1 MQTASSR
8 VSGNGCNIYEGS
20 VRVPPASPT
29 PRNARREAGPCDEHA
44 CQHHGSCSPNAS
56 VQRTDR
62 QTDWHPVLDAFRFSA
77 SSSSTEVRTSRQ
89 LCSVNFQ
96 PLPAPGGNTHEKQV
110 ETSAQSGKELSSSAC
125 TDKGT
130 WSTGV
135 SVKKQR
141 PPCPSA
147 SCWEKGGI
155 FCAMFLF

>member
-1 MQTASSR
+1 MGAIFMR
-8 VSGNGCNIYEGS
+8 GALGCLQLLPPPGMPGARPGPATNT
-20 VRVPPASPT
+20 PASTTGAAHPT
-29 PRNARREAGPCDEHA
+29 PA
-44 CQHHGSCSPNAS
+44 CSG
-56 VQRTDR
+56 RTDR